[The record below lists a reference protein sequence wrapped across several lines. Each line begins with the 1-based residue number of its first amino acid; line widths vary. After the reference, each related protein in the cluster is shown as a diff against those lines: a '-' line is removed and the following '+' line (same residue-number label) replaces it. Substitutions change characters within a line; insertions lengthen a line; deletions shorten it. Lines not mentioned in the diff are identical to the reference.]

1 MTANYNCTQQE
12 LYSICRLAWTSCNE
26 YLSDFSGFKARYT
39 PQFVQDR
46 LQEIS
51 DAANLPTYQARN
63 SATELL
69 RIDLVEFTPECLKLF
84 NFLKRYI
91 VDAYPLSAQK
101 ANIDAAGQGFYEK
114 AAVFSWENMQGLLQ
128 SAITFV
134 QSNMAQLMSN
144 DNMPSSFLSSLE
156 QAQSRFQTLYQS
168 FLSLT
173 EEAQVA
179 TQTKITSNNGIYAA
193 LTKMLGDGQ
202 VLFGSNEAKLKQ
214 FVFSRLFELVGGGS
228 TAGLK
233 GNVTDS
239 ITGRAIVGA
248 KISLLYKD
256 KAAITDT
263 EGHYEINQVAAGL
276 YTVVVVADGYQDFVK
291 ENYEVK
297 VGTVSN
303 VHIALDKVV

>member
-12 LYSICRLAWTSCNE
+12 LYSICRLAWTSCNDH
-26 YLSDFSGFKARYT
+26 LSDFSGFKARYT

-51 DAANLPTYQARN
+51 NAANLPTYQARS

-69 RIDLVEFTPECLKLF
+69 RINLVEFTPECLKLF
-84 NFLKRYI
+84 NSLKRYI
-91 VDAYPLSAQK
+91 IDAYPLSAHK
-101 ANIDAAGQGFYEK
+101 ANIDAAGQEFYEK
-114 AAVFSWENMQGLLQ
+114 AAAFSWENTQGLLQ

-134 QSNMAQLMSN
+134 QNNMAQLMLD
-144 DNMPSSFLSSLE
+144 DNMPPSFLSALE
-156 QAQSRFQTLYQS
+156 TAQSNFQTLYQN
-168 FLSLT
+168 FLLLT
-173 EEAQVA
+173 EDAQEA
-179 TQTKITSNNGIYAA
+179 TQTKIIANNSIYAA

-202 VLFGSNEAKLKQ
+202 VVFSGNEAKLKQ
-214 FVFSRLFELVGGGS
+214 FVFARLFELVSGGS

-248 KISLLYKD
+248 KISLRYKD
-256 KAAITDT
+256 KAAVTDT
-263 EGHYEINQVAAGL
+263 EGHYEINQVAAGI

-303 VHIALDKVV
+303 VYFALDKVV